1 MRQYNKAKGPT
12 KTNSRIFIRA
22 KFNFWRETRIFLLFK
37 LHRQLKRHSSFIK
50 INTRKNSK
58 KPSFTKINPREKI
71 LKRDCLRFERLK
83 NAGLNHDIK
92 FDKIVE
98 VPNWIYSNNKYVH
111 STECPNG
118 VFYWRKYD
126 DMKWRRKVLK
136 EKQTGGRF
144 YSSLLSLAYRYRRW
158 RLVQMKIR
166 FHRFPNIIALTIFRF
181 PSETEFLGP
190 HLRPTLLIGCG

>member
-71 LKRDCLRFERLK
+71 LKRDCLRFDRLK
-83 NAGLNHDIK
+83 NAGLDHDIK
-92 FDKIVE
+92 FDKIIE

-126 DMKWRRKVLK
+126 DMKWRRKVTKGKANRREIL
-136 EKQTGGRF
+136 F
-144 YSSLLSLAYRYRRW
+144 IVIIVSVSLS
-158 RLVQMKIR
+158 QMKISA
-166 FHRFPNIIALTIFRF
+166 NEDSF
-181 PSETEFLGP
+181 PSFPQHNRINNLSLP
-190 HLRPTLLIGCG
+190 